1 MLENTY
7 IFTPVADF
15 QVIDNTYFNS
25 ILTNSNYF
33 FFPLGTVHAKAIV
46 LKMLLS
52 IPVTFYWLGS
62 IRVLLVVSH

>member
-33 FFPLGTVHAKAIV
+33 FFPWGQYMQKPL
-46 LKMLLS
+46 
-52 IPVTFYWLGS
+52 Y
-62 IRVLLVVSH
+62 